1 MTHLFP
7 TSLIHISKARSQLD
21 PSLSQRTL
29 VAFRSLG
36 LIYLMK
42 FIVNL
47 VYPPIMVGHGSGEVV
62 VVGGP
67 CVVVAGVVAV
77 KTKKY
82 YQFVINLH
90 FGD

>member
-1 MTHLFP
+1 M
-7 TSLIHISKARSQLD
+7 
-21 PSLSQRTL
+21 
-29 VAFRSLG
+29 
-36 LIYLMK
+36 YLMK
-42 FIVNL
+42 LIVNL

-77 KTKKY
+77 KTMKY
-82 YQFVINLH
+82 YQFVIILH